1 MGRIFAD
8 DLTEPM
14 LLKSNEA
21 CLKQTI
27 SISISDRK
35 SRRYLMKSY
44 YHCVTNILAI

>member
-27 SISISDRK
+27 SISISDTEPCR
-35 SRRYLMKSY
+35 SGFLGG
-44 YHCVTNILAI
+44 